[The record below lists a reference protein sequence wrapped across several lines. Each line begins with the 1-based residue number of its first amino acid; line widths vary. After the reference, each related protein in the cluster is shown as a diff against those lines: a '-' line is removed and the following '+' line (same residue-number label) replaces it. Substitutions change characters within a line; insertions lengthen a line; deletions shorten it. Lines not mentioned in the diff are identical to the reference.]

1 MILLPGN
8 DTISKAISVLNEGRL
23 VGVPT
28 ETVYGLAGDATN
40 DGAVARIYEVKN
52 RPDFNPLIIHGPSV
66 ESLEAYAH
74 FNDKARLLAQT
85 FWPGPLTM
93 VLPRK
98 ESNLSL
104 LLSAGL
110 DTVAVRIPNHP
121 VMLDLLKEFGKP
133 LAAPSANP
141 SGAISPTSARHVEDG
156 LGDKIDLILDG
167 GDCTVGVESSILD
180 MTTDQPTLLR
190 AGGIALEDI
199 KVVIGNVAHHTSSD
213 IKAPGMMTS
222 HYAPRLP
229 VRLNVVKCE
238 PGEAYLGFGNCGD
251 CTLNLSESGDV
262 REAAAN
268 LFRMMRL
275 LDTPHHTAIAIAP
288 IPECGLGLAINDRI
302 SRAASDRSL

>member
-1 MILLPGN
+1 MILLPGK
-8 DTISKAISVLNEGRL
+8 DTLLKAVSVLNEGRL
-23 VGVPT
+23 LGVPT

-66 ESLEAYAH
+66 SRLEPYVC
-74 FNDKARLLAQT
+74 FNEKALLLAET

-93 VLPRK
+93 VLPRR

-121 VMLDLLKEFGKP
+121 VMLALLEAFGKP

-156 LGDKIDLILDG
+156 LGGKIDFVIDG
-167 GDCTVGVESSILD
+167 GDCVVGVESTILD
-180 MTTDQPTLLR
+180 MTTEQPTLLR
-190 AGGIALEDI
+190 AGGIPLEDI
-199 KVVIGNVAHHTSSD
+199 QAVIGEVAHHASSD

-229 VRLNVVKCE
+229 VRLNVVHCE
-238 PGEAYLGFGNCGD
+238 TGEAYLGFGNCGE
-251 CTLNLSESGDV
+251 CTLNLSPSGDLS
-262 REAAAN
+262 EAAAN
-268 LFRMMRL
+268 LFRMMRE
-275 LDTPHHTAIAIAP
+275 LDTPQYKGIAIAP
-288 IPECGLGLAINDRI
+288 IPRHGLGLAINDCF
-302 SRAASDRSL
+302 SRAAFYNR